1 MTTFLW
7 AHSAMLVHCASLA
20 PQLAATSWN
29 KPTQRK
35 KKEELNVTSGIYHG
49 SSKQPRSK
57 FMNPFIIELHK
68 RRPRTKRT
76 NIIKRRWGCSFG
88 IFGFAD

>member
-20 PQLAATSWN
+20 PQLAANSWN

-35 KKEELNVTSGIYHG
+35 KKK
-49 SSKQPRSK
+49 SS
-57 FMNPFIIELHK
+57 
-68 RRPRTKRT
+68 T
-76 NIIKRRWGCSFG
+76 
-88 IFGFAD
+88 